1 MTKAQLL
8 KQLEETKETQRRLQR
23 SLNLA
28 LLDLETNLEKELNF
42 QDIVKPS
49 NHAYDAMKRAKKEF
63 ELNVTE
69 PGGGG
74 DSNRINVYIK
84 SSNGLGWSW
93 EDNYEK
99 NGDFAWCGAFAAFCY
114 TNLKFTIRQ
123 KILPSCYRLYNNW
136 YNTGRRSNEICI
148 GDIVTVFTSSDQ
160 SPHYG
165 NHIVL
170 VSGLMDEN
178 GDFQTIEGNAKGEGP
193 DGEWREGVSTRT
205 RNIKYV
211 ACIYRLKDCDFDE

>member
-8 KQLEETKETQRRLQR
+8 KQLEETKETQRRLKR

-42 QDIVKPS
+42 QDIVRPS

-99 NGDFAWCGAFAAFCY
+99 N
-114 TNLKFTIRQ
+114 
-123 KILPSCYRLYNNW
+123 
-136 YNTGRRSNEICI
+136 
-148 GDIVTVFTSSDQ
+148 
-160 SPHYG
+160 
-165 NHIVL
+165 
-170 VSGLMDEN
+170 
-178 GDFQTIEGNAKGEGP
+178 
-193 DGEWREGVSTRT
+193 
-205 RNIKYV
+205 
-211 ACIYRLKDCDFDE
+211 